1 MHDEIASCWNQRYRE
16 AISEQQPAKVLADNL
31 HLLPV
36 AGQALDLACGLG
48 ANALLLARHGLTTWA
63 WDISPVAISRL
74 DAAARAAGL
83 TVHSEV
89 RAVTARPP
97 KPGCFDV
104 IVVSRFLERSLAPAL
119 EAALRSGGLLFY
131 QTFSKLRIS
140 KDGPSNPDFLLD
152 DNELLRLFPALKVR
166 VYREEGQGGDTTRGF
181 RNEAMLVAQKERTQW
196 A

>member
-1 MHDEIASCWNQRYRE
+1 MHDEIATCWNQRYRE
-16 AISEQQPAKVLADNL
+16 VITEQQPAKVLADNL

-97 KPGCFDV
+97 EPGRFDV

-119 EAALRSGGLLFY
+119 QAALRSGGLLFY
-131 QTFSKLRIS
+131 QTFSKLRLS
-140 KDGPSNPDFLLD
+140 KDGPSNPAFLLD

-166 VYREEGQGGDTTRGF
+166 IYRDEGQSGDITRGF
-181 RNEAMLVAQKERTQW
+181 RNEAMLVAQKE
-196 A
+196 

>member
-1 MHDEIASCWNQRYRE
+1 MHDEIATCWNRRYRE
-16 AISEQQPAKVLADNL
+16 AITEQQPAKVLADNL

-97 KPGCFDV
+97 EPGRFDV

-119 EAALRSGGLLFY
+119 QAALRSGGLLFY
-131 QTFSKLRIS
+131 QTFSKLRLS
-140 KDGPSNPDFLLD
+140 KDGPSNPAFLLD

-166 VYREEGQGGDTTRGF
+166 IYRDEGQSGDITRGF
-181 RNEAMLVAQKERTQW
+181 RNEAMLVAQKE
-196 A
+196 

>member
-1 MHDEIASCWNQRYRE
+1 MHDEIATCWNQRYRE
-16 AISEQQPAKVLADNL
+16 AITEQLPAKVLADNL

-97 KPGCFDV
+97 EPGRFDV

-119 EAALRSGGLLFY
+119 QAALRSGGLLFY
-131 QTFSKLRIS
+131 QTFSKLRLS
-140 KDGPSNPDFLLD
+140 KDGPSNPAFLLD

-166 VYREEGQGGDTTRGF
+166 IYREEGQSGDITRGF
-181 RNEAMLVAQKERTQW
+181 RNEAMLVAQKE
-196 A
+196 

>member
-1 MHDEIASCWNQRYRE
+1 MHDEIATCWNQRYRE
-16 AISEQQPAKVLADNL
+16 VITEQQPAKVLADNL

-97 KPGCFDV
+97 EPGRFDV

-119 EAALRSGGLLFY
+119 QAALRSGGLLFY
-131 QTFSKLRIS
+131 QTFSKLRLS
-140 KDGPSNPDFLLD
+140 KDGPSNPAFLLD

-166 VYREEGQGGDTTRGF
+166 IYRDEGQSGDITRGV
-181 RNEAMLVAQKERTQW
+181 RNEAMLVAQKE
-196 A
+196 

>member
-1 MHDEIASCWNQRYRE
+1 MHDEIATCWNQRYRE
-16 AISEQQPAKVLADNL
+16 AITEQLPAKVLADNL

-97 KPGCFDV
+97 EPGRFDV

-119 EAALRSGGLLFY
+119 QAALRSGGLLFY
-131 QTFSKLRIS
+131 QTFSKLRLS
-140 KDGPSNPDFLLD
+140 KDGPSDPAFLLD

-166 VYREEGQGGDTTRGF
+166 IYREEGQSGDITRGF
-181 RNEAMLVAQKERTQW
+181 RNEAMLVAQKE
-196 A
+196 

>member
-1 MHDEIASCWNQRYRE
+1 MHDEIATCWNQRYRE
-16 AISEQQPAKVLADNL
+16 AITEQLPAKVLADNL

-97 KPGCFDV
+97 EPGRFDV

-119 EAALRSGGLLFY
+119 QAALRSGGLLFY
-131 QTFSKLRIS
+131 QTFSKLRLS
-140 KDGPSNPDFLLD
+140 KDGPSNPAFLLD

-166 VYREEGQGGDTTRGF
+166 IYRDEGQSGDITRGV
-181 RNEAMLVAQKERTQW
+181 RNEAMLVAQKE
-196 A
+196 

>member
-1 MHDEIASCWNQRYRE
+1 MHDEIATCWNRRYRE
-16 AISEQQPAKVLADNL
+16 AITEQQPAKVLADNL

-97 KPGCFDV
+97 EPGRFDV

-119 EAALRSGGLLFY
+119 QAALRSGGLLFY
-131 QTFSKLRIS
+131 QTFSKLRLS
-140 KDGPSNPDFLLD
+140 KDGPSNPAFLLD

-166 VYREEGQGGDTTRGF
+166 IYRDEGQSGDITRGV
-181 RNEAMLVAQKERTQW
+181 RNEAMLVAQKE
-196 A
+196 

>member
-1 MHDEIASCWNQRYRE
+1 MHDEIATCWNQRYRE
-16 AISEQQPAKVLADNL
+16 AITEQLPAKVLADNL

-97 KPGCFDV
+97 EPGRFDV

-119 EAALRSGGLLFY
+119 QAALRSGGLLFY
-131 QTFSKLRIS
+131 QTFSKLRLS
-140 KDGPSNPDFLLD
+140 KDGPSNPTFLLD

-166 VYREEGQGGDTTRGF
+166 IYREEGQSGDITRGF
-181 RNEAMLVAQKERTQW
+181 RNEAMLVAQKE
-196 A
+196 

>member
-1 MHDEIASCWNQRYRE
+1 MHDEIATCWNQRYRE
-16 AISEQQPAKVLADNL
+16 AITEQLPAKVLADNL

-97 KPGCFDV
+97 EPGRFDV

-119 EAALRSGGLLFY
+119 QAALRSGGLLFY
-131 QTFSKLRIS
+131 QTFSKLRLS
-140 KDGPSNPDFLLD
+140 KDGPSNPAFLLD

-166 VYREEGQGGDTTRGF
+166 IYRDEGQSGDITRGF
-181 RNEAMLVAQKERTQW
+181 RNEAMLVAQKE
-196 A
+196 